1 MVALETM
8 AKNKAQKPSQD
19 EIAKAL
25 DALKCASPS
34 LTPDDFAAPLLD
46 WYEGHGRD
54 LPWRKR
60 WPELTPAYDVFL
72 SELMLQQ
79 TVVATVIPYFERF
92 KSLWPTIRDLA
103 QSSEEDLLK
112 EWAGLGYYAR
122 ARNLRKAAIAIV
134 RDHNGCFPEDEK
146 ALLTLPG
153 VGPYTAA
160 ALSAFAFDRP
170 AIVLDGNVERVMAR
184 FAGLITPLPALK
196 SELRAIYPRLAPRAQ
211 HSDFAQA
218 IMDLGSSIC
227 IAGTPRCDICPLA
240 KRCVMAHKPEA
251 SYLPVK
257 PKKQPKPKRQGVIF
271 VATKQGKAV
280 MMRREAKGLLGGM
293 MGFPTKGWESSK
305 DAMRTTDLGI
315 KDAPFAADWR
325 PLNQEVRH
333 IFTHFELSLRVYHTA
348 YEGGDLP
355 DGLSLCAP
363 DEVGLASVFGK
374 VWQMVAASD

>member
-1 MVALETM
+1 MVARENM
-8 AKNKAQKPSQD
+8 AKMKAQKPSQD

-25 DALKCASPS
+25 GALKRARPS
-34 LTPDDFAAPLLD
+34 LTPDDFATPLLD
-46 WYEGHGRD
+46 WYASHGRD

-79 TVVATVIPYFERF
+79 TVVATVIPYFQRF
-92 KSLWPTIRDLA
+92 KSLWPTISDLA
-103 QSSEEDLLK
+103 QSSEEALLK

-134 RDHNGCFPEDEK
+134 NDHDGRFPEDEK

-160 ALSAFAFDRP
+160 ALSAFAFDKP

-196 SELRAIYPRLAPRAQ
+196 SELRAVYPRLAPRAQ

-240 KRCVMAHKPEA
+240 PRCVMAHKPEA

-280 MMRREAKGLLGGM
+280 MMRRDAKGLLGGM

-305 DAMRTTDLGI
+305 DAMGATDLGI

-333 IFTHFELSLRVYHTA
+333 IFTHFELSLRVYHTT
-348 YEGGDLP
+348 YEGEDLP
-355 DGLSLCAP
+355 DGLTLHAP
-363 DEVGLASVFGK
+363 DDVGLASVFAK